1 MKKIL
6 LCLFCG
12 LSIVNLTGCM
22 SDASTSNDG
31 SGSDVNNQ
39 VKKSYGLN
47 EDVYITNSNGE
58 YSLRITGIK
67 ETSDRNQFSDK
78 VANRVIIISYEYENI
93 SLNDDLY
100 ISSLDFKVYD
110 KDNNI
115 LDTYPVTTEYPTSI
129 GTGRKAKA
137 SEAYALNISDNYIEL
152 EFYDNMFNS
161 NSDCVFKLNW

>member
-58 YSLRITGIK
+58 YRLRI
-67 ETSDRNQFSDK
+67 DK

-137 SEAYALNISDNYIEL
+137 SEAYALNNSDNYIEL
-152 EFYDNMFNS
+152 EFYDNMCNS